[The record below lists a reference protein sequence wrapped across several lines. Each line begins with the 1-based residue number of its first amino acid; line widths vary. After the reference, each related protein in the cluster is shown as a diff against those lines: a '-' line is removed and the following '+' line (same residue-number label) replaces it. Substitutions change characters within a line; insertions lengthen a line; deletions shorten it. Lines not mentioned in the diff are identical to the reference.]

1 MDVQS
6 SNELQRFDLKKMGHQ
21 VSSSSN
27 GHQGDIP
34 YCVCIIMDIVGIG
47 STRIKFVQSLAFSA
61 EDHVLFQLTKKNK
74 KLLSFD
80 SIETWLNL
88 RIQNGACI

>member
-1 MDVQS
+1 MGVQS

-47 STRIKFVQSLAFSA
+47 STRIKFVQSLTFSA
-61 EDHVLFQLTKKNK
+61 EDHVLFQLMKK